1 MIDYSVS
8 DGACVLHLDSPPVNA
23 ITFELLAGLRA
34 AVARASAD
42 PDVRGV
48 AIAGKPDHFSAGAD
62 VAILRASERAE
73 DAVRTSR
80 IFQEAFQDV
89 EDCPK
94 PVVAAVAGRMM
105 GSAVELAAACHYRVC
120 ARGTRFSMP
129 EVTLGI
135 NPGAGGTARLP
146 RLVGAARALGMLLTA
161 KPIDAGEAL
170 ACGLVDAVCEGEAL
184 LGRARELLDSRPGP
198 RRTRERADMV
208 SDAEANASAFA
219 TAGKLIARGRP
230 EIIAPR
236 KILEAV
242 RAGIEESFEAGLR
255 REQTGYAECMATLG
269 TRNKLYLFFATRDT
283 AKVDGLGAARP
294 RPVAQAAVVGMGS
307 MGTGIAHACIIGG
320 VPVVACDEREAA
332 LGRGRSRI
340 ERSVRKRVDEGK
352 MTAER
357 AEGMLGLLTV
367 TMDWEA
373 LAAAD
378 LVVEA
383 VYEDVAA
390 KRAVLARLEELC
402 GAGTVLAS
410 NTSTLSLDALAEGM
424 RHPERLVGLHFFNPA
439 HRMPLVEV
447 IRRDGA
453 SPAAIAT
460 ALAFAKTLR
469 KTPVLVRNREGFLV
483 NRIFIPYLKEAFWLL
498 EEGAEPQAIDAAAA
512 EFGFPMG
519 PLTLIDM
526 AGLDILA
533 HTDAVLSRAFPRH
546 GPLSAIVPRLVEQ
559 GQLGQKSGAG
569 VYRYEPGDYTPHPS
583 EVADA
588 IVADVRAGRCR
599 EIASDEIARRLVL
612 RMVAEAFCVLEE
624 GIAQRESDIDA
635 AMVLGTGFPD
645 FRGGALKHA
654 RDLGLDTVFEQLGA
668 LAEQCGAR
676 FAPCTLL
683 REMRGTH

>member
-8 DGACVLHLDSPPVNA
+8 DGVCVLRLDSPPVNA
-23 ITFELLAGLRA
+23 ITFELLGGLRA
-34 AVARASAD
+34 AIARASAD

-48 AIAGKPDHFSAGAD
+48 AIAGKPGHFSAGAD
-62 VAILRASERAE
+62 VAILRASEQAE

-146 RLVGAARALGMLLTA
+146 RLIGAARALEMLLTA
-161 KPIDAGEAL
+161 KPIDAAEAL

-184 LGRARELLDSRPGP
+184 LERARELLDSCPGP
-198 RRTRERADMV
+198 RRTRERADAV

-219 TAGKLIARGRP
+219 AAQKVIARGRP
-230 EIIAPR
+230 EIIAPT

-255 REQTGYAECMATLG
+255 RERTGYAECMATLG

-283 AKVDGLGAARP
+283 AKVEGIGDARP
-294 RPVAQAAVVGMGS
+294 KPVAQAAVVGMGS

-320 VPVVACDEREAA
+320 VPVVACDEQEAA
-332 LGRGRSRI
+332 LGRGLSRI
-340 ERSVRKRVDEGK
+340 ERSVRRRVDEGK
-352 MTAER
+352 MAAER
-357 AEGMLGLLTV
+357 AEAMLALLTV
-367 TMDWEA
+367 TTDWEA

-402 GAGTVLAS
+402 GPDTVLAS

-453 SPAAIAT
+453 SPAAVAT
-460 ALAFAKTLR
+460 ALRFAKTLR

-498 EEGAEPQAIDAAAA
+498 EEGAEPRAIDAAAV

-533 HTDAVLSRAFPRH
+533 HTDAVLRGAFPRH
-546 GPLSAIVPRLVEQ
+546 GPLSAIVTRLVER

-583 EVADA
+583 DVADA
-588 IVADVRAGRCR
+588 IVADARAGRCR
-599 EIASDEIARRLVL
+599 EIASGEIARRLVL
-612 RMVAEAFCVLEE
+612 RMAAEAFCVLEE

-645 FRGGALKHA
+645 FRGGVLKYA
-654 RDLGLDTVFEQLGA
+654 RDIGLDTVFEQLGT
-668 LAEQCGAR
+668 LAEQCGER
-676 FAPCTLL
+676 FAPCELL
-683 REMRGTH
+683 REMKGTD